1 MVLLN
6 TTFFLWVYGSFYLGR
21 LQMRL
26 GERYGE
32 RYRCLCLDEVTD
44 ANTEERERL
53 DEISTA
59 IQVQPCFCFLTST
72 RANIGSF
79 KSFLIIHKKT
89 QKERDLSAP
98 SNSRTFKSDS
108 SRNHQQQKS
117 IEHRDTYQLPPSTTQ
132 TLTMSTYGTL
142 FRVTTF
148 GESHCASVGAIIDG
162 CPPVCDIG
170 VVCCVGLNLNLLGL
184 EFF

>member
-1 MVLLN
+1 
-6 TTFFLWVYGSFYLGR
+6 
-21 LQMRL
+21 MRL

-53 DEISTA
+53 DEILTA

-79 KSFLIIHKKT
+79 QILSNNPYKT

-108 SRNHQQQKS
+108 
-117 IEHRDTYQLPPSTTQ
+117 
-132 TLTMSTYGTL
+132 
-142 FRVTTF
+142 
-148 GESHCASVGAIIDG
+148 C
-162 CPPVCDIG
+162 
-170 VVCCVGLNLNLLGL
+170 
-184 EFF
+184 